1 MEAVP
6 WKDAPFVWHK
16 GEGLPHLPWH
26 RHPCNGF
33 GLMLK
38 TRPKICTVSVWG
50 CEPIH
55 GCWSLGMELQVLR
68 FLSLWLWLVALRVGG
83 GAVIATSP
91 RCCQKWAQCW
101 GLSAQNFVWMK
112 QTQEEPRMASS
123 DPPRAPKG
131 LGAGAGMATRSHR
144 LCSVLWYDVS
154 WLFSG
159 FVQQIMLSSASAE
172 KAFVLLSL
180 SPVLGSLFTLEAYK
194 NVRFLT
200 LWCQNRGYSKQI
212 EKPSKMLGFFN
223 VTPKQ
228 ICAGQSLCS

>member
-1 MEAVP
+1 MHSICVRLWADTRLLILRNGAAGPEVPVSLAV
-6 WKDAPFVWHK
+6 
-16 GEGLPHLPWH
+16 
-26 RHPCNGF
+26 
-33 GLMLK
+33 
-38 TRPKICTVSVWG
+38 
-50 CEPIH
+50 
-55 GCWSLGMELQVLR
+55 
-68 FLSLWLWLVALRVGG
+68 VGG
-83 GAVIATSP
+83 ITGWRWSSDCHQPSLLPEMSPVLGAQSSKV
-91 RCCQKWAQCW
+91 CLDEK
-101 GLSAQNFVWMK
+101 
-112 QTQEEPRMASS
+112 TQEVPRMASS

-131 LGAGAGMATRSHR
+131 LGAGAGMASRSHR

-172 KAFVLLSL
+172 EAFVLLSL